1 MSADRDPRLD
11 TAWRVHSTEA
21 PSPSIDATILAAAH
35 RAVASAPHATSKVPA
50 ATQAWAWWMPLAA
63 AAAIGAMAIGVIQL
77 MPHPHDDSAAIVSDT
92 PADAP
97 SGSRAKAREGAP
109 IAAAPSQAP
118 AASSVTPAAVP
129 TPPAVAPMAAPPV
142 PQAAQE
148 VRKPVASQRD
158 SPASHERADRS
169 AAVSGKSEASRER
182 APTTADRLSRDARVT
197 PPDPFPL
204 QKTAPTPESMAGG
217 VVPPPAAS
225 APAPRLMHTDPPSD
239 ASRDA
244 AAEAPAKRTERS
256 NATGGLAR
264 REPLDGGRSSLA
276 ASADDAARQVAD
288 FVTRVRALR
297 SAGRELE
304 AAQALAALRTAIPD
318 ADRQLPADLQPWAAT
333 IPR

>member
-1 MSADRDPRLD
+1 
-11 TAWRVHSTEA
+11 
-21 PSPSIDATILAAAH
+21 
-35 RAVASAPHATSKVPA
+35 
-50 ATQAWAWWMPLAA
+50 
-63 AAAIGAMAIGVIQL
+63 
-77 MPHPHDDSAAIVSDT
+77 
-92 PADAP
+92 
-97 SGSRAKAREGAP
+97 
-109 IAAAPSQAP
+109 
-118 AASSVTPAAVP
+118 
-129 TPPAVAPMAAPPV
+129 
-142 PQAAQE
+142 
-148 VRKPVASQRD
+148 
-158 SPASHERADRS
+158 
-169 AAVSGKSEASRER
+169 
-182 APTTADRLSRDARVT
+182 
-197 PPDPFPL
+197 L

-256 NATGGLAR
+256 NATGGLA
-264 REPLDGGRSSLA
+264 PLDGGRSSLA